1 MALADAQSLAIRKR
15 LSKAAFESNIAP
27 GPPLPS
33 SHPPVSFIAKLHL
46 ECASLY
52 GSAKTLAKATGGNNI
67 SSEVRKYLTDR
78 NAFHTALSHKWLGI
92 EAGEKGGV
100 ERAGDAVAFLALAK
114 EELEALKDS
123 NPSLHIVKGDKE
135 KTKKNQ
141 LLDELESTD
150 TFYKYYKKMNDSV
163 SLPICYNM

>member
-1 MALADAQSLAIRKR
+1 
-15 LSKAAFESNIAP
+15 
-27 GPPLPS
+27 
-33 SHPPVSFIAKLHL
+33 
-46 ECASLY
+46 
-52 GSAKTLAKATGGNNI
+52 LAKATGGNNI